1 MIRRPPRSTRTDT
14 LFPYTTLFRS
24 GFSLSEAEF
33 KLVREELSPESRKF
47 LVKQG
52 HDSVVVGLD
61 LIGMDD
67 ELAVLSG
74 RAETTGVAREV
85 IAALVNVPPPCLPEF
100 HRRRRP
106 RLTELDYETA
116 FLVRCFD
123 RDPFGRDARHC
134 VGFPW

>member
-1 MIRRPPRSTRTDT
+1 MWGSGEEVIKFTHTVDSASGAPRKVSKRHPFEGIIPNMVRRFRETD
-14 LFPYTTLFRS
+14 S
-24 GFSLSEAEF
+24 VV
-33 KLVREELSPESRKF
+33 VREELSPESRKF

-85 IAALVNVPPPCLPEF
+85 IAELGNDPKLWLPEF

-106 RLTELDYETA
+106 S
-116 FLVRCFD
+116 
-123 RDPFGRDARHC
+123 
-134 VGFPW
+134 

>member
-14 LFPYTTLFRS
+14 IFPYTTRFRS
-24 GFSLSEAEF
+24 GQRREYIEGFWLSEAEF

-85 IAALVNVPPPCLPEF
+85 IAELGNDPKLWLPEF

-106 RLTELDYETA
+106 S
-116 FLVRCFD
+116 
-123 RDPFGRDARHC
+123 
-134 VGFPW
+134 

>member
-1 MIRRPPRSTRTDT
+1 MRISDWSSDVCSSD
-14 LFPYTTLFRS
+14 L
-24 GFSLSEAEF
+24 
-33 KLVREELSPESRKF
+33 EELSPESRKF

-85 IAALVNVPPPCLPEF
+85 IAELGNDPKLWLPEF

-106 RLTELDYETA
+106 SCKARQRDAA
-116 FLVRCFD
+116 FLYGGVV
-123 RDPFGRDARHC
+123 RDAFVRGTC
-134 VGFPW
+134 Q

>member
-1 MIRRPPRSTRTDT
+1 MVPEEHSYWALKQLIYPANWQWEIDETINSTITS
-14 LFPYTTLFRS
+14 S
-24 GFSLSEAEF
+24 G
-33 KLVREELSPESRKF
+33 KGRMSPESRKF

-85 IAALVNVPPPCLPEF
+85 IAELGNDPKLWLPEF

-106 RLTELDYETA
+106 S
-116 FLVRCFD
+116 
-123 RDPFGRDARHC
+123 
-134 VGFPW
+134 

>member
-1 MIRRPPRSTRTDT
+1 MRISDWSSDVCSSDLVATKIFLPNPFGQRRD
-14 LFPYTTLFRS
+14 YIE

-52 HDSVVVGLD
+52 NDSVVVGLD

-85 IAALVNVPPPCLPEF
+85 IAALGNDPKLWLPEF
-100 HRRRRP
+100 HRSEEGRVG
-106 RLTELDYETA
+106 TE
-116 FLVRCFD
+116 C
-123 RDPFGRDARHC
+123 GS
-134 VGFPW
+134 